1 MTEQEHLECEIKEY
15 QIELQQH
22 EEAIE
27 RLKVRIEQKEKELE
41 KMKPPTLYKTL
52 LQKTEYYPKVCGE
65 ICDVVEEWISKYE
78 CDYVTCEEHLKGY
91 NALKETLNYYIRPP
105 QELDPK
111 NLPYFVG
118 N

>member
-1 MTEQEHLECEIKEY
+1 MTEQEHLECEIQGY

-22 EEAIE
+22 EEAVE

-65 ICDVVEEWISKYE
+65 ICDVVAEWLPNEYISDSE
-78 CDYVTCEEHLKGY
+78 Y
-91 NALKETLNYYIRPP
+91 NEGWNQCLHTIKSNLRPP